1 MSHPERHPDLE
12 TLVAYWLRETDGDD
26 ALEEHLLTCDACGRR
41 VDTFI
46 GLSATLPGRAWLP
59 GDVVDELAAA
69 GQHVRWYRLSPGER
83 VACTVK
89 PADDLVASTLRVSVA
104 PGERVDALLEDNL
117 GIYPRVRIEDL
128 PVDVARGEV
137 SLVQTAEVMRHL
149 PAFVLHVALHAVG
162 PGGTRPLGVYVFDH
176 DPAREA

>member
-1 MSHPERHPDLE
+1 MSHPDLE

-46 GLSATLPGRAWLP
+46 GLGATLPGRAWLP
-59 GDVVDELAAA
+59 GDVVDELVAA
-69 GQHVRWYRLSPGER
+69 GQRVRWYRPSPGER

-89 PADDLVASTLRVSVA
+89 ATDDLVASTLRLGSAVA
-104 PGERVDALLEDNL
+104 ADERVDALLEDNL
-117 GIYPRVRIEDL
+117 GIFPRGRIEDL
-128 PVDVARGEV
+128 PLDVARGEV
-137 SLVQTAEVMRHL
+137 SLVQAGEIMRQL
-149 PAFVLHVALHAVG
+149 PAFVLQVALEAVG